1 MEKVLNTSIK
11 RFFLKSYAKFLYKYF
26 NKSIK
31 LKSVYNI
38 NLLFNDDSTFSYSL
52 DGAYSNLIIEQIKKL
67 NKGDLFIDIGA
78 NQGLFS
84 ILSSKAGAKVL
95 SFEPSSSIFSIFL
108 KNLDINR
115 CKNIY
120 PMNLAVFNE
129 LTEKCLFTYDK
140 KSGKSYVTD
149 NNNNNNNNI
158 LTVNRDFFKIIKNIE
173 FNNCIIKIDV
183 EGSEYIVLRELENII
198 ISDNRI
204 STIIVEINSKQLKRF
219 SSKKETLYQFFE
231 RNNFTPLRKKTSEH
245 YDEVFKRIKYP
256 LI

>member
-1 MEKVLNTSIK
+1 MEKVVNNSIK
-11 RFFLKSYAKFLYKYF
+11 RVFLKAYAKFLYKYF
-26 NKSIK
+26 NKRLK

-52 DGAYSNLIIEQIKKL
+52 DGAYSNLIFDQIKKL

-95 SFEPSSSIFSIFL
+95 SFEPSSDIFSIFL
-108 KNLDINR
+108 KNLDING

-149 NNNNNNNNI
+149 NINNNNI

-198 ISDNRI
+198 VSDNRI
-204 STIIVEINSKQLKRF
+204 TTIIVEINSKQLKRF
-219 SSKKETLYQFFE
+219 SSKKEKIYQFFE
-231 RNNFTPLRKKTSEH
+231 RNNFIPLRKKNSEH
-245 YDEVFKRIKYP
+245 YDEVFHRV
-256 LI
+256 

>member
-95 SFEPSSSIFSIFL
+95 SFEPSSSIFSILL

-149 NNNNNNNNI
+149 NNNNNNI

-219 SSKKETLYQFFE
+219 SSKKEKIYQFFE